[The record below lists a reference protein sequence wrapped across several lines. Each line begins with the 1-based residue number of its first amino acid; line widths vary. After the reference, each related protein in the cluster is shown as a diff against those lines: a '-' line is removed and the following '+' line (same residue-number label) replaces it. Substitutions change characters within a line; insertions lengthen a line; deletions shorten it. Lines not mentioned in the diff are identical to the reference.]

1 MRIHSGMGLRW
12 GKEYE
17 DEEDAH
23 DSRRDR
29 SGVRICRLLHLHE
42 DVCLHEVHAWPGLC
56 LRLWTDGLH
65 LRQGVRLRFG
75 DLLLQEVMLSTILIG
90 LGDCCTSMNWVCNCF
105 PCTCVKCC
113 CLYGA
118 SALTLGLAVLG
129 VVRVVV
135 GKDGVEVV
143 GGDEKTRAEVA
154 ALLAKANYSV
164 NVVAAET
171 WKFGDATVDVSRQT
185 VVSAEG
191 VVSRLT
197 GKEIKILRLFSADP
211 KAVVSREAILS
222 TVWGLKYWGT
232 TRTVDQ
238 HIAQLRKKLGVDIL
252 SVRGVGYRLA

>member
-1 MRIHSGMGLRW
+1 M
-12 GKEYE
+12 
-17 DEEDAH
+17 
-23 DSRRDR
+23 
-29 SGVRICRLLHLHE
+29 
-42 DVCLHEVHAWPGLC
+42 
-56 LRLWTDGLH
+56 
-65 LRQGVRLRFG
+65 
-75 DLLLQEVMLSTILIG
+75 
-90 LGDCCTSMNWVCNCF
+90 
-105 PCTCVKCC
+105 
-113 CLYGA
+113 
-118 SALTLGLAVLG
+118 TLGLAVLG

-135 GKDGVEVV
+135 GKEGVEVV

-238 HIAQLRKKLGVDIL
+238 HIAQLRRKLGVDIL